1 MEDLIARWRRVVGDG
16 GDHVAEDL
24 LARWSEPHRRYHD
37 IEHLRDVL
45 DAVDLLDAH
54 AADPMAVRL
63 AAWFHDAVYEGR
75 PGDDESAS
83 AALAAEILP
92 SIGVSDNRAREVV
105 RLVELTA
112 SHDPAPDDANGAVLC
127 DADLAV
133 LAGDAEAYAAYAA
146 GVREEYADVA
156 DEDFRAGREAV
167 LRTLLARDPLF
178 RTPTGRSRW
187 EEPARS
193 NITTELTLLSVS

>member
-63 AAWFHDAVYEGR
+63 AAWFHDAV
-75 PGDDESAS
+75 
-83 AALAAEILP
+83 
-92 SIGVSDNRAREVV
+92 
-105 RLVELTA
+105 
-112 SHDPAPDDANGAVLC
+112 
-127 DADLAV
+127 
-133 LAGDAEAYAAYAA
+133 
-146 GVREEYADVA
+146 
-156 DEDFRAGREAV
+156 
-167 LRTLLARDPLF
+167 
-178 RTPTGRSRW
+178 
-187 EEPARS
+187 
-193 NITTELTLLSVS
+193 